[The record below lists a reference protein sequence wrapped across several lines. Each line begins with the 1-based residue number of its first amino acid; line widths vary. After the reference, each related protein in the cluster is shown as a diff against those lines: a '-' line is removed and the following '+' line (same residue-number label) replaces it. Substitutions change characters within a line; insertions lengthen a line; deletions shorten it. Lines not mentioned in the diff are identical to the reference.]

1 MDEPVAAG
9 LPLTQTEFQVTDDIG
24 ALVSVMPPR
33 IQGALASI
41 DDASDLLEIVLDLG
55 RKPEARF
62 LTREA
67 ILDEDELTADDLALV
82 LSRLGAFTTDN
93 RAGIPRTLHRISAI
107 RNRAGDVVGLTCRVG
122 RAVFGTIEIIRDL
135 VESGQSPLL
144 LGSPGV
150 GKTTL
155 LRDVARVL
163 ADEAG
168 KRVIVVD
175 TSNEIAGDGDIAHA
189 GIGRARRMQ
198 VPHATDQ
205 HKVMIEAVEN
215 HMPEV
220 IVIDEIGTELEAA
233 AARTIAE
240 RGVQL
245 VGTAH
250 GNTLMNL
257 MQNPTLS
264 DLIGGIQSVTLSDEE
279 ARRRR
284 SQKSVLERKAPPTFH
299 ILVEIKGWHHM
310 IVHHDVA
317 ETIDNL
323 LRGRPIAVEERERG
337 DDNRVRSTKHTIAPP
352 QGMRAQELW
361 DPQLGEVGE
370 WRERPRANGNGRP
383 AAAGAPGRDDAR
395 FAPQHWTDGG
405 AHDGD
410 GREDAY
416 AGADD
421 PRRFDESSRLGA
433 RAAAAR
439 KPISIFPFGVSRK
452 RLEEGARRL
461 AAPAWITE
469 DLDAADVVLTLK
481 SCYRQRTG
489 PLRLAE
495 QKQIP
500 IFVLRSNAQTQINQS
515 LASIFDLDVR
525 HPTDASEDLRLAEA
539 AVQETLHTSHP
550 VDLPPANS
558 YIRRLQHELAH
569 KFKLGSRSYGKE
581 PNRWVR
587 IHKP

>member
-1 MDEPVAAG
+1 MDDSVALG
-9 LPLTQTEFQVTDDIG
+9 LPLTQTEVQVTDDIG

-33 IQGALASI
+33 IRGSLEAI
-41 DDASDLLEIVLDLG
+41 DDVSDLLEIVLDLG

-62 LTREA
+62 LKREA
-67 ILDEDELTADDLALV
+67 ILDDSDLTAEDIAQV
-82 LSRLGAFTTDN
+82 VSRLGAFTSDN

-107 RNRAGDVVGLTCRVG
+107 RNRTGDIVGLTCRIG

-135 VESGQSPLL
+135 VESGKSPLL

-163 ADEAG
+163 ADESH

-175 TSNEIAGDGDIAHA
+175 TSNEIAGDGDIPHA

-198 VPHATDQ
+198 VPSSTDQ
-205 HKVMIEAVEN
+205 HRVMIEAVEN

-250 GNTLMNL
+250 GNTLTNL

-284 SQKSVLERKAPPTFH
+284 SQKSVLERKAPPTFQV
-299 ILVEIKGWHHM
+299 LVEIKGWHHM
-310 IVHHDVA
+310 VVHHEVA
-317 ETIDNL
+317 DTIDNL
-323 LRGRPIAVEERERG
+323 LRGRPIAVEERVRG
-337 DDNRVRSTKHTIAPP
+337 SDNGIASTKHRIAPP
-352 QGMRAQELW
+352 KGMRAQELW
-361 DPQLGEVGE
+361 DPREGEATKPG
-370 WRERPRANGNGRP
+370 ERPGAFSNGR
-383 AAAGAPGRDDAR
+383 AR
-395 FAPQHWTDGG
+395 TPDPRFVPEHWTEEGF
-405 AHDGD
+405 
-410 GREDAY
+410 EEE
-416 AGADD
+416 
-421 PRRFDESSRLGA
+421 PRREPVA
-433 RAAAAR
+433 
-439 KPISIFPFGVSRK
+439 IFPFGVSRK
-452 RLEEGARRL
+452 RLEEGARHL
-461 AAPAWITE
+461 AVPAWVTE

-481 SCYRQRTG
+481 SYYRQRTG

-495 QKQIP
+495 QKQVP
-500 IFVLRSNAQTQINQS
+500 IFVLRSNAQSQINQS
-515 LASIFDLDVR
+515 LAKIFDLDARQTTHEV
-525 HPTDASEDLRLAEA
+525 EDLRLAEA

-558 YIRRLQHELAH
+558 YIRRLQHELAQ

>member
-1 MDEPVAAG
+1 MDDPVTAG
-9 LPLTQTEFQVTDDIG
+9 LPLTETEIQVTDDIG
-24 ALVSVMPPR
+24 ALVRVMPPR
-33 IQGALASI
+33 IRGSLEAI
-41 DDASDLLEIVLDLG
+41 EDASDLLEIVLDLG

-62 LTREA
+62 LNREGV
-67 ILDEDELTADDLALV
+67 LDDRDITADDIALV
-82 LSRLGAFTTDN
+82 ISRLGMFTEDN
-93 RAGIPRTLHRISAI
+93 RSGIPRTLHRISAI
-107 RNRAGDVVGLTCRVG
+107 RNRTGDIVGLTCRIG

-135 VESGQSPLL
+135 VESGKSLLL

-163 ADEAG
+163 ADESH

-198 VPHATDQ
+198 VPSSTDQ

-250 GNTLMNL
+250 GNTLTNL

-299 ILVEIKGWHHM
+299 TLVEIKGWHHM
-310 IVHHDVA
+310 VIHHDVA
-317 ETIDNL
+317 ETIDSL
-323 LRGRPIAVEERERG
+323 LRGRPIAVEERVRG
-337 DDNRVRSTKHTIAPP
+337 KDNRIESTRHSISPP
-352 QGMRAQELW
+352 QGLRSQELW
-361 DPQLGEVGE
+361 DPREGKKAPHK
-370 WRERPRANGNGRP
+370 ERPESQTNGRMR
-383 AAAGAPGRDDAR
+383 APDV
-395 FAPQHWTDGG
+395 APLPEHWASDEN
-405 AHDGD
+405 D
-410 GREDAY
+410 EQP
-416 AGADD
+416 
-421 PRRFDESSRLGA
+421 PRN
-433 RAAAAR
+433 
-439 KPISIFPFGVSRK
+439 PIIIFPFGVSRK
-452 RLEEGARRL
+452 RLEDGARHL
-461 AAPAWITE
+461 GVPAWVTE
-469 DLDAADVVLTLK
+469 NLDEADVVLTLK
-481 SCYRQRTG
+481 SYYRQRTG
-489 PLRLAE
+489 PLQQAE

-500 IFVLRSNAQTQINQS
+500 LFVLRSNAQSQINQS
-515 LASIFDLDVR
+515 LASIFDLDTR
-525 HPTDASEDLRLAEA
+525 QQSRETEDMRLAEA

-558 YIRRLQHELAH
+558 YIRRLQHELAQ
-569 KFKLGSRSYGKE
+569 KFKLGSRSFGKE

>member
-1 MDEPVAAG
+1 MDDPVALG
-9 LPLTQTEFQVTDDIG
+9 LPLSQTEVQVTDDIG

-33 IQGALASI
+33 IRGSLEAI
-41 DDASDLLEIVLDLG
+41 EDATDLLEIVLDLG

-62 LTREA
+62 LKREV
-67 ILDEDELTADDLALV
+67 ILDDRELTAADLDQV
-82 LSRLGAFTTDN
+82 ISRLGTFTSDN

-107 RNRAGDVVGLTCRVG
+107 RNRTGDIVGVTCRIG
-122 RAVFGTIEIIRDL
+122 RAVIGTIEIIRDL
-135 VESGQSPLL
+135 VESGKSLLL

-163 ADEAG
+163 ADDYH

-175 TSNEIAGDGDIAHA
+175 TSNEIAGDGDIPHA

-198 VPHATDQ
+198 VPSSTDQ

-250 GNTLMNL
+250 GNTLTNL

-264 DLIGGIQSVTLSDEE
+264 DLVGGIQSVTLSDEE

-284 SQKSVLERKAPPTFH
+284 SQKSVLERKAPPTFQV
-299 ILVEIKGWHHM
+299 LVEIKGWHHM
-310 IVHHDVA
+310 AVHLDVSD
-317 ETIDNL
+317 TIDSL
-323 LRGRPIAVEERERG
+323 LRGRPIAVEERVRKN
-337 DDNRVRSTKHTIAPP
+337 DNSIEATKHAIAPP
-352 QGMRAQELW
+352 KGMRAQELW
-361 DPQLGEVGE
+361 NPQDGEARE
-370 WRERPRANGNGRP
+370 QRERPGSTFENGRP
-383 AAAGAPGRDDAR
+383 RSPGSRYMPAQWSDEAQEETPSRD
-395 FAPQHWTDGG
+395 PV
-405 AHDGD
+405 
-410 GREDAY
+410 
-416 AGADD
+416 
-421 PRRFDESSRLGA
+421 
-433 RAAAAR
+433 
-439 KPISIFPFGVSRK
+439 SIFPFGVSRK
-452 RLEEGARRL
+452 RLEDAARYL
-461 AAPAWITE
+461 SVPAWVTE

-481 SCYRQRTG
+481 SYYRQRTG
-489 PLRLAE
+489 PLRHAE

-500 IFVLRSNAQTQINQS
+500 IFVLRSNAQSQINQS
-515 LASIFDLDVR
+515 LASIFDLNTRNAND
-525 HPTDASEDLRLAEA
+525 TIEDLRLAEA

-550 VDLPPANS
+550 VDLPPANA
-558 YIRRLQHELAH
+558 YIRRLQHELAQ

>member
-1 MDEPVAAG
+1 MDDPVTVG
-9 LPLTQTEFQVTDDIG
+9 LPLTETEIQVTDDIG
-24 ALVSVMPPR
+24 ALVRVMPPR
-33 IQGALASI
+33 IRGSLEAI
-41 DDASDLLEIVLDLG
+41 EDASDLLEIVLDLG

-62 LTREA
+62 LNREA
-67 ILDEDELTADDLALV
+67 ILDDRDITADDIALV
-82 LSRLGAFTTDN
+82 ISRMGTFTDDN
-93 RAGIPRTLHRISAI
+93 RSGIPRTLHRISAI
-107 RNRAGDVVGLTCRVG
+107 RNRTGEIVGLTCRIG

-135 VESGQSPLL
+135 VESGKSLLL

-163 ADEAG
+163 ADESR

-198 VPHATDQ
+198 VPSSTDQ

-250 GNTLMNL
+250 GNTLTNL
-257 MQNPTLS
+257 LQNPTLS

-317 ETIDNL
+317 ETIDSL
-323 LRGRPIAVEERERG
+323 LRGRPIAVEERVRG
-337 DDNRVRSTKHTIAPP
+337 KDNRIESTRHSISPP
-352 QGMRAQELW
+352 QGMRSQELW
-361 DPQLGEVGE
+361 DPREGQTAPQ
-370 WRERPRANGNGRP
+370 RERPDSQTNGRMRTP
-383 AAAGAPGRDDAR
+383 DVAPLPEHWASDDYKER
-395 FAPQHWTDGG
+395 P
-405 AHDGD
+405 
-410 GREDAY
+410 
-416 AGADD
+416 
-421 PRRFDESSRLGA
+421 PRN
-433 RAAAAR
+433 
-439 KPISIFPFGVSRK
+439 PITIFPFGVSRK
-452 RLEEGARRL
+452 RLEDGARHL
-461 AAPAWITE
+461 GVPAWVTE
-469 DLDAADVVLTLK
+469 DLDEADVVLTLK
-481 SCYRQRTG
+481 SYYRQRTG
-489 PLRLAE
+489 PLQQAE

-500 IFVLRSNAQTQINQS
+500 LFVLRSNAQSQINQS
-515 LASIFDLDVR
+515 LASIFDLDTR
-525 HPTDASEDLRLAEA
+525 QQARETEDLRLAEA

-558 YIRRLQHELAH
+558 YIRRLQHELAQ

>member
-1 MDEPVAAG
+1 MDDPVALG
-9 LPLTQTEFQVTDDIG
+9 HSLSQTEVQVTDDIG

-33 IQGALASI
+33 IQGSLEAI
-41 DDASDLLEIVLDLG
+41 EDASDLLEIVLDLG
-55 RKPEARF
+55 RKPEARY
-62 LTREA
+62 LKREV
-67 ILDEDELTADDLALV
+67 ILDERELTEDDIAQV
-82 LSRLGAFTTDN
+82 VSRLGAFTSDN
-93 RAGIPRTLHRISAI
+93 RSGIPRTLHRISAI
-107 RNRAGDVVGLTCRVG
+107 RNRTGDIVGLTCRIG
-122 RAVFGTIEIIRDL
+122 RAVIGTIEIIRDL
-135 VESGQSPLL
+135 VESGKSPLL

-163 ADEAG
+163 ADESH

-175 TSNEIAGDGDIAHA
+175 TSNEIAGDGDIPHA

-198 VPHATDQ
+198 VPSSTDQ

-220 IVIDEIGTELEAA
+220 IVIDEIGTELEAS

-284 SQKSVLERKAPPTFH
+284 SQKSVLERKAPPTFQV
-299 ILVEIKGWHHM
+299 LVEIKGWHHM
-310 IVHHDVA
+310 AVHLDVA
-317 ETIDNL
+317 ETIDSL
-323 LRGRPIAVEERERG
+323 LRGRPIGVEERVRK
-337 DDNRVRSTKHTIAPP
+337 DDNRIETTKHVIAPP
-352 QGMRAQELW
+352 KGLRAQELW
-361 DPQLGEVGE
+361 DPQEGEARQP
-370 WRERPRANGNGRP
+370 RERRGAFENGRIRTP
-383 AAAGAPGRDDAR
+383 DTRFIPDHWSEEAQAERPPRD
-395 FAPQHWTDGG
+395 PV
-405 AHDGD
+405 
-410 GREDAY
+410 
-416 AGADD
+416 
-421 PRRFDESSRLGA
+421 
-433 RAAAAR
+433 
-439 KPISIFPFGVSRK
+439 SIYPFGVSRR
-452 RLEEGARRL
+452 RLEDAARSL
-461 AAPAWITE
+461 GVPVWVTE
-469 DLDAADVVLTLK
+469 DLGSADVVMTLK
-481 SCYRQRTG
+481 SYYRQRTG
-489 PLRLAE
+489 PLRQAE
-495 QKQIP
+495 RKQIP
-500 IFVLRSNAQTQINQS
+500 IFVLRSNAQSQINQS
-515 LASIFDLDVR
+515 LANIFDLNTR
-525 HPTDASEDLRLAEA
+525 HATDDSEDLRLAEA

-550 VDLPPANS
+550 VDLPPANA
-558 YIRRLQHELAH
+558 YIRRLQHELAQ

>member
-1 MDEPVAAG
+1 MDDPVAAR
-9 LPLTQTEFQVTDDIG
+9 LPLTQTEIQVTDDIA
-24 ALVSVMPPR
+24 ALVGVMPPR
-33 IQGALASI
+33 IQGAL
-41 DDASDLLEIVLDLG
+41 DDIEDAADLLEIVLDLG

-67 ILDEDELTADDLALV
+67 ILDDRELTADDLAAV
-82 LSRLGAFTTDN
+82 ISKLGAFTTDN
-93 RAGIPRTLHRISAI
+93 RAGIPRTLHRISAM
-107 RNRAGDVVGLTCRVG
+107 RNRTGEIVGLTCRIG

-135 VESGQSPLL
+135 VESGKSPLL

-163 ADEAG
+163 ADEAH

-175 TSNEIAGDGDIAHA
+175 TSNEIAGDGDIPHA

-250 GNTLMNL
+250 GNTLTNL
-257 MQNPTLS
+257 MQNPTLA
-264 DLIGGIQSVTLSDEE
+264 DLIGGIQTVTLGDEE

-299 ILVEIKGWHHM
+299 VLVEIKGWHHM

-323 LRGRPIAVEERERG
+323 LRGRPIAVEERVRG
-337 DDNRVRSTKHTIAPP
+337 DENRIEATKHVIAPP

-361 DPQLGEVGE
+361 DPQEGEVRE
-370 WRERPRANGNGRP
+370 WRERTGANRNGRP
-383 AAAGAPGRDDAR
+383 RATDSRFSPSHWRDDGYEEVSQEDSAEP
-395 FAPQHWTDGG
+395 AP
-405 AHDGD
+405 
-410 GREDAY
+410 
-416 AGADD
+416 
-421 PRRFDESSRLGA
+421 
-433 RAAAAR
+433 R
-439 KPISIFPFGVSRK
+439 KAVSIFPFGVSRK

-461 AAPAWITE
+461 SVPAWITE

-489 PLRLAE
+489 PLPIAE
-495 QKQIP
+495 QRQIP

-515 LASIFDLDVR
+515 LASIFDLDTR
-525 HPTDASEDLRLAEA
+525 QPPDASEDLRLAEA

-569 KFKLGSRSYGKE
+569 KFNLGSRSYGKE

>member
-1 MDEPVAAG
+1 MNEPAAVG
-9 LPLTQTEFQVTDDIG
+9 LPSTQAEIQVTDDISE
-24 ALVSVMPPR
+24 LVRVMPPR
-33 IQGALASI
+33 IRGPLEALSDPA
-41 DDASDLLEIVLDLG
+41 DLLEIVLDLG

-67 ILDEDELTADDLALV
+67 ILDDADLTADDIAFV
-82 LSRLGAFTTDN
+82 VSRLGAFTADN

-107 RNRAGDVVGLTCRVG
+107 RNRAGDVVGLTCRIG

-135 VESGQSPLL
+135 VETGKSPLL

-163 ADEAG
+163 ADESR

-175 TSNEIAGDGDIAHA
+175 TSNEIAGDGDIPHA

-198 VPHATDQ
+198 VPSSTDQ

-250 GNTLMNL
+250 GNTLTNL

-284 SQKSVLERKAPPTFH
+284 SQKSVLERKAPPTFQV
-299 ILVEIKGWHHM
+299 LVEIKGWHHM
-310 IVHHDVA
+310 IVHHEVS

-323 LRGRPIAVEERERG
+323 LRGRPIAVEERKRG
-337 DDNRVRSTKHTIAPP
+337 DDNSIQATSNVITPP
-352 QGMRAQELW
+352 KSVRAQELW
-361 DPQLGEVGE
+361 DPLQGEARQRRAGPAMPDERVGPPPQAPLFPDRWQE
-370 WRERPRANGNGRP
+370 DEVAAQPPR
-383 AAAGAPGRDDAR
+383 
-395 FAPQHWTDGG
+395 
-405 AHDGD
+405 
-410 GREDAY
+410 
-416 AGADD
+416 D
-421 PRRFDESSRLGA
+421 P
-433 RAAAAR
+433 
-439 KPISIFPFGVSRK
+439 ITIFPFGVSRK
-452 RLEEGARRL
+452 RLEDGARQL
-461 AAPAWITE
+461 GVPAWMTE
-469 DLDAADVVLTLK
+469 NLDVADVILTLK
-481 SCYRQRTG
+481 SYYRQRTG
-489 PLRLAE
+489 PLRQAE
-495 QKQIP
+495 EKQIP
-500 IFVLRSNAQTQINQS
+500 IFVLRSNAQSQINQG
-515 LASIFDLDVR
+515 LASIFDLNARRADHDV
-525 HPTDASEDLRLAEA
+525 EDLRLAEA
-539 AVQETLHTSHP
+539 AVQETLKTSHP
-550 VDLPPANS
+550 VDLPPANA

>member
-1 MDEPVAAG
+1 MDDPVTVG
-9 LPLTQTEFQVTDDIG
+9 LPLTETEIQVTDDIG
-24 ALVSVMPPR
+24 ALVRVMPPR
-33 IQGALASI
+33 IRGSLEAI
-41 DDASDLLEIVLDLG
+41 EDASDLLEIVLDLG

-62 LTREA
+62 LNREA
-67 ILDEDELTADDLALV
+67 ILDDRDITADDIALV
-82 LSRLGAFTTDN
+82 ISRMGTFTDDN
-93 RAGIPRTLHRISAI
+93 RSGIPRTLHRISAI
-107 RNRAGDVVGLTCRVG
+107 RNRTGEIVGLTCRIG

-135 VESGQSPLL
+135 VESGKSLLL

-163 ADEAG
+163 ADESH

-198 VPHATDQ
+198 VPSSTDQ

-250 GNTLMNL
+250 GNTLTNL
-257 MQNPTLS
+257 LQNPTLS

-317 ETIDNL
+317 ETIDSL
-323 LRGRPIAVEERERG
+323 LRGRPIAVEERVRG
-337 DDNRVRSTKHTIAPP
+337 KDNRIESTRHSISPP
-352 QGMRAQELW
+352 QGMRSQELW
-361 DPQLGEVGE
+361 DPREGQTAPQ
-370 WRERPRANGNGRP
+370 RERPDSQTNGRMRTP
-383 AAAGAPGRDDAR
+383 DVAPLPEHWASDDYEER
-395 FAPQHWTDGG
+395 P
-405 AHDGD
+405 
-410 GREDAY
+410 
-416 AGADD
+416 
-421 PRRFDESSRLGA
+421 PRN
-433 RAAAAR
+433 
-439 KPISIFPFGVSRK
+439 PITIFPFGVSRK
-452 RLEEGARRL
+452 RLEDGARHL
-461 AAPAWITE
+461 GVPAWVTE
-469 DLDAADVVLTLK
+469 NLDEADVVLTLK
-481 SCYRQRTG
+481 SYYRQRTG
-489 PLRLAE
+489 PLQQAE

-500 IFVLRSNAQTQINQS
+500 LFVLRSNAQSQINQS
-515 LASIFDLDVR
+515 LASIFDLDTR
-525 HPTDASEDLRLAEA
+525 QQARETEDLRLAEA

-558 YIRRLQHELAH
+558 YIRRLQHELAQ

>member
-1 MDEPVAAG
+1 MDDPVTVG
-9 LPLTQTEFQVTDDIG
+9 LPLTETEIQVTDDIG
-24 ALVSVMPPR
+24 ALVRVMPPR
-33 IQGALASI
+33 IRGSLEAI
-41 DDASDLLEIVLDLG
+41 EDASDLLEIVLDLG

-62 LTREA
+62 LNREA
-67 ILDEDELTADDLALV
+67 ILDDRDITADDIALV
-82 LSRLGAFTTDN
+82 ISRMGTFTDDN
-93 RAGIPRTLHRISAI
+93 RSGIPRTLHRISAI
-107 RNRAGDVVGLTCRVG
+107 RNRTAEIVGLTCRIG

-135 VESGQSPLL
+135 VESGKSLLL

-163 ADEAG
+163 ADESH

-198 VPHATDQ
+198 VPSSTDQ

-250 GNTLMNL
+250 GNTLTNL
-257 MQNPTLS
+257 LQNPTLS

-317 ETIDNL
+317 ETIDSL
-323 LRGRPIAVEERERG
+323 LRGRPIAVEERVRG
-337 DDNRVRSTKHTIAPP
+337 KDNRIESTRHSISPP
-352 QGMRAQELW
+352 QGMRSQELW
-361 DPQLGEVGE
+361 DPREGQTAPQ
-370 WRERPRANGNGRP
+370 RERPDSQTNGRMRTP
-383 AAAGAPGRDDAR
+383 DVAPLPEHWASDDYEER
-395 FAPQHWTDGG
+395 P
-405 AHDGD
+405 
-410 GREDAY
+410 
-416 AGADD
+416 
-421 PRRFDESSRLGA
+421 PRN
-433 RAAAAR
+433 
-439 KPISIFPFGVSRK
+439 PITIFPFGVSRK
-452 RLEEGARRL
+452 RLEDGARHL
-461 AAPAWITE
+461 GVPAWVTE
-469 DLDAADVVLTLK
+469 NLDEADVVLTLK
-481 SCYRQRTG
+481 SYYRQRTG
-489 PLRLAE
+489 PLQKAE

-500 IFVLRSNAQTQINQS
+500 LFVLRSNAQSQINQS
-515 LASIFDLDVR
+515 LASIFDLDTR
-525 HPTDASEDLRLAEA
+525 QQARETEDLRLAEA

-558 YIRRLQHELAH
+558 YIRRLQHELAQ

>member
-1 MDEPVAAG
+1 MDDPVALG
-9 LPLTQTEFQVTDDIG
+9 LSLSQTEVQVTDDIG

-33 IQGALASI
+33 IQGSLERI
-41 DDASDLLEIVLDLG
+41 EDASDLLEIVLDLG

-62 LTREA
+62 LKREV
-67 ILDEDELTADDLALV
+67 ILDDRELTEDDIAQV
-82 LSRLGAFTTDN
+82 ISRLGAFTSDN

-107 RNRAGDVVGLTCRVG
+107 RNRTGDIVGLTCRIG
-122 RAVFGTIEIIRDL
+122 RAVIGTIEIIRDL

-163 ADEAG
+163 ADEAH

-175 TSNEIAGDGDIAHA
+175 TSNEIAGDGDIPHA

-198 VPHATDQ
+198 VPSSTDQ

-220 IVIDEIGTELEAA
+220 IIIDEIGTELEAA

-284 SQKSVLERKAPPTFH
+284 SQKSVLERKAPPTFQV
-299 ILVEIKGWHHM
+299 LVEIKGWHHM
-310 IVHHDVA
+310 AVHLDVA
-317 ETIDNL
+317 ETIDSL
-323 LRGRPIAVEERERG
+323 LRGRPIGVEERVRK
-337 DDNRVRSTKHTIAPP
+337 DDNHIETTKHVIAPP
-352 QGMRAQELW
+352 KGLRAQELW
-361 DPQLGEVGE
+361 NPLESEAKQQQ
-370 WRERPRANGNGRP
+370 ERRGSFENGRVRSP
-383 AAAGAPGRDDAR
+383 DNRLIPD
-395 FAPQHWTDGG
+395 HWSDEV
-405 AHDGD
+405 
-410 GREDAY
+410 RED
-416 AGADD
+416 GPPRD
-421 PRRFDESSRLGA
+421 PV
-433 RAAAAR
+433 
-439 KPISIFPFGVSRK
+439 SIFPFGVSRR
-452 RLEEGARRL
+452 RLEDAAKSL
-461 AAPAWITE
+461 AVPAWVTE
-469 DLDAADVVLTLK
+469 DLSTADVVMTLK
-481 SCYRQRTG
+481 SYYRQRTG
-489 PLRLAE
+489 PLRQAE
-495 QKQIP
+495 RKQIP
-500 IFVLRSNAQTQINQS
+500 IFVLRSNAQSQINQS
-515 LASIFDLDVR
+515 LASIFDLNTR
-525 HPTDASEDLRLAEA
+525 TSTDNSEDLRLAEA

-558 YIRRLQHELAH
+558 YIRRLQHELAQ

>member
-1 MDEPVAAG
+1 MDDPVALG
-9 LPLTQTEFQVTDDIG
+9 LPLSQSEIQVTDDIG

-33 IQGALASI
+33 IRGSLEAI
-41 DDASDLLEIVLDLG
+41 EDASDLLEIVLDLG
-55 RKPEARF
+55 RRPEARY
-62 LTREA
+62 LRREA
-67 ILDEDELTADDLALV
+67 YLDDRDLTADDLALV
-82 LSRLGAFTTDN
+82 ISRLGAFTDDN

-107 RNRAGDVVGLTCRVG
+107 RNRTGEVVGLTCRIG

-135 VESGQSPLL
+135 VETGKSPLL

-163 ADEAG
+163 ADESH
-168 KRVIVVD
+168 KRVVVVD
-175 TSNEIAGDGDIAHA
+175 TSNEIAGDGDIPHA

-198 VPHATDQ
+198 VPTSTDQ

-250 GNTLMNL
+250 GNTLTNL

-264 DLIGGIQSVTLSDEE
+264 DLVGGIQSVTLSDEE

-284 SQKSVLERKAPPTFH
+284 TQKSVLERKAPPTFQVL
-299 ILVEIKGWHHM
+299 IEIKGWHHM
-310 IVHHDVA
+310 MVHHDVA
-317 ETIDNL
+317 ETMDNL
-323 LRGRPIAVEERERG
+323 LRGRPIAVEERVRG
-337 DDNRVRSTKHTIAPP
+337 EDYRIESTRHVIAPP
-352 QGMRAQELW
+352 KSVRSQELW
-361 DPQLGEVGE
+361 DPREGEA
-370 WRERPRANGNGRP
+370 REQRR
-383 AAAGAPGRDDAR
+383 
-395 FAPQHWTDGG
+395 T
-405 AHDGD
+405 
-410 GREDAY
+410 
-416 AGADD
+416 AGADYNGRSRTAEAR
-421 PRRFDESSRLGA
+421 PIPEHWQEESHEEGPQ
-433 RAAAAR
+433 RA
-439 KPISIFPFGVSRK
+439 PVSIFPFGVSRK
-452 RLEEGARRL
+452 RLEDAARHL
-461 AAPAWITE
+461 SVPAWVTE

-481 SCYRQRTG
+481 SYYRQRTG
-489 PLRLAE
+489 PLRHAE
-495 QKQIP
+495 DKQIP
-500 IFVLRSNAQTQINQS
+500 IFVLRSNSQSQINQS
-515 LASIFDLDVR
+515 LASIFDLNTR
-525 HPTDASEDLRLAEA
+525 HARDDSEDLRLAEA

-550 VDLPPANS
+550 IDLPPANA
-558 YIRRLQHELAH
+558 YIRRLQHELAQ

>member
-1 MDEPVAAG
+1 MDDPVALG
-9 LPLTQTEFQVTDDIG
+9 LPQTQTEMQVTDDIG
-24 ALVSVMPPR
+24 ALVSVMLPR
-33 IQGALASI
+33 IRGPLEEI
-41 DDASDLLEIVLDLG
+41 EGASDLLEIVLDLG

-62 LTREA
+62 LKREEF
-67 ILDEDELTADDLALV
+67 LDDIELTADDIAFV
-82 LSRLGAFTTDN
+82 VSRLGAFTNDN

-107 RNRAGDVVGLTCRVG
+107 RNRTGDIVGLTCRIG

-135 VESGQSPLL
+135 VESGKSLLL

-163 ADEAG
+163 ADESN

-175 TSNEIAGDGDIAHA
+175 TSNEIAGDGDIPHA

-198 VPHATDQ
+198 VPSSTDQ

-250 GNTLMNL
+250 GNTLTNL

-284 SQKSVLERKAPPTFH
+284 SQKSVLERKAPPTFQV
-299 ILVEIKGWHHM
+299 LVEIKGWHHM
-310 IVHHDVA
+310 IVHLDVA
-317 ETIDNL
+317 ETFDSL
-323 LRGRPIAVEERERG
+323 LRGRPIAVEERVRG
-337 DDNRVRSTKHTIAPP
+337 DDNGVESTKHMIAPP
-352 QGMRAQELW
+352 KGLRPQELW
-361 DPQLGEVGE
+361 DPQEGEV
-370 WRERPRANGNGRP
+370 RDRNERPGSYDSGRSRVSKSQFVP
-383 AAAGAPGRDDAR
+383 DHWSDEAHEEKPTRD
-395 FAPQHWTDGG
+395 
-405 AHDGD
+405 
-410 GREDAY
+410 
-416 AGADD
+416 
-421 PRRFDESSRLGA
+421 
-433 RAAAAR
+433 
-439 KPISIFPFGVSRK
+439 PISIFPFGVSRR
-452 RLEEGARRL
+452 RLEDAAKHL
-461 AAPAWITE
+461 AVPAWVSE

-481 SCYRQRTG
+481 SYYRQRTG

-500 IFVLRSNAQTQINQS
+500 IFVLRSNAQSQINQS
-515 LASIFDLDVR
+515 LASIFDLNTR
-525 HPTDASEDLRLAEA
+525 HPNSETEDLRLAEA

-558 YIRRLQHELAH
+558 YIRRLQHELAQ
-569 KFKLGSRSYGKE
+569 KFKLGSHSYGKE

>member
-1 MDEPVAAG
+1 MDDPVTAG
-9 LPLTQTEFQVTDDIG
+9 LPLTETEIQVTDDIG
-24 ALVSVMPPR
+24 ALVRIMPPR
-33 IQGALASI
+33 IRGSLEAI
-41 DDASDLLEIVLDLG
+41 DDASDLLEIVFDLG

-62 LTREA
+62 LKREA
-67 ILDEDELTADDLALV
+67 ILDDREITADDIALV
-82 LSRLGAFTTDN
+82 VSRLGIFTEDN
-93 RAGIPRTLHRISAI
+93 RSGIPRTLHRISAI
-107 RNRAGDVVGLTCRVG
+107 RNRTGDIVGLTCRIG

-135 VESGQSPLL
+135 VESGKSLLL

-163 ADEAG
+163 ADESR

-198 VPHATDQ
+198 VPSSTDQ

-250 GNTLMNL
+250 GNTLTNL

-299 ILVEIKGWHHM
+299 TLVEIKGWHHM
-310 IVHHDVA
+310 VIHHDVA
-317 ETIDNL
+317 ETIDSL
-323 LRGRPIAVEERERG
+323 LRGRPIAVEERVRG
-337 DDNRVRSTKHTIAPP
+337 KDNRIESTRHSISPP
-352 QGMRAQELW
+352 QGLRSQELW
-361 DPQLGEVGE
+361 DPREGKKAPHK
-370 WRERPRANGNGRP
+370 ERPESQTNGRMR
-383 AAAGAPGRDDAR
+383 APEV
-395 FAPQHWTDGG
+395 APLPEHWASDEN
-405 AHDGD
+405 D
-410 GREDAY
+410 EQP
-416 AGADD
+416 
-421 PRRFDESSRLGA
+421 PRN
-433 RAAAAR
+433 
-439 KPISIFPFGVSRK
+439 PITIFPFGVSRK
-452 RLEEGARRL
+452 RLEDGARHL
-461 AAPAWITE
+461 GVPAWVTE
-469 DLDAADVVLTLK
+469 DLDEADVVLTLK
-481 SCYRQRTG
+481 SYYRQRTG
-489 PLRLAE
+489 PLQQAE

-500 IFVLRSNAQTQINQS
+500 LFVLRSNAQSQINQS
-515 LASIFDLDVR
+515 LASIFDLDTR
-525 HPTDASEDLRLAEA
+525 QQSRETEDMRLAEA

-558 YIRRLQHELAH
+558 YIRRLQHELAQ
-569 KFKLGSRSYGKE
+569 KFKLGSRSFGKE

>member
-1 MDEPVAAG
+1 MDDPVALG
-9 LPLTQTEFQVTDDIG
+9 LSLSQTEVQVTDDIG

-33 IQGALASI
+33 IQGSLEAI

-62 LTREA
+62 LKREVV
-67 ILDEDELTADDLALV
+67 LDDRELTVDDIDQV
-82 LSRLGAFTTDN
+82 VSRLGAFTSDN

-107 RNRAGDVVGLTCRVG
+107 RNRTGDIVGLTCRIG
-122 RAVFGTIEIIRDL
+122 RAVIGTIEIIRDL
-135 VESGQSPLL
+135 VESGKSPLL

-163 ADEAG
+163 ADESH

-175 TSNEIAGDGDIAHA
+175 TSNEIAGDGDIPHA

-198 VPHATDQ
+198 VPSSTDQ

-257 MQNPTLS
+257 MQNPTLA

-284 SQKSVLERKAPPTFH
+284 SQKSVLERKAPPTFQV
-299 ILVEIKGWHHM
+299 LVEIKGWHHM
-310 IVHHDVA
+310 AVHLDVA
-317 ETIDNL
+317 ETIDSL
-323 LRGRPIAVEERERG
+323 LRGRPIGVEERVRK
-337 DDNRVRSTKHTIAPP
+337 DDNRIETTKHVIAPP
-352 QGMRAQELW
+352 KGLRAQELW
-361 DPQLGEVGE
+361 NPQEGETRQQ
-370 WRERPRANGNGRP
+370 RERRGTPENGRLRGP
-383 AAAGAPGRDDAR
+383 DTRFIPDHWSDEAREERPPRD
-395 FAPQHWTDGG
+395 PV
-405 AHDGD
+405 
-410 GREDAY
+410 
-416 AGADD
+416 
-421 PRRFDESSRLGA
+421 
-433 RAAAAR
+433 
-439 KPISIFPFGVSRK
+439 SIYPFGVSRR
-452 RLEEGARRL
+452 RLEDAARSL
-461 AAPAWITE
+461 GVPAWVTE
-469 DLDAADVVLTLK
+469 DLGSADVVMTLK
-481 SCYRQRTG
+481 SYYRQRTG
-489 PLRLAE
+489 PLRQAE
-495 QKQIP
+495 RKQIP
-500 IFVLRSNAQTQINQS
+500 IFVLRSNAQSQINQS
-515 LASIFDLDVR
+515 LASIFDLNARNTPD
-525 HPTDASEDLRLAEA
+525 DNEDLRLAEA

-550 VDLPPANS
+550 VDLPPANA
-558 YIRRLQHELAH
+558 YIRRLQHELAQ

>member
-1 MDEPVAAG
+1 MDDPVALG
-9 LPLTQTEFQVTDDIG
+9 LPLSQTEVQVTDDIG
-24 ALVSVMPPR
+24 ALVGVMPPR
-33 IQGALASI
+33 IRGSLEAI
-41 DDASDLLEIVLDLG
+41 EDASDLLEIVLDLG

-62 LTREA
+62 LKREVV
-67 ILDEDELTADDLALV
+67 LDDRELTADDITQV
-82 LSRLGAFTTDN
+82 VSRLGAFTGDN

-107 RNRAGDVVGLTCRVG
+107 RNRTGDIVGLTCRIG
-122 RAVFGTIEIIRDL
+122 RAVIGTIEIIRDL
-135 VESGQSPLL
+135 VESGKSPLL

-163 ADEAG
+163 ADESR

-175 TSNEIAGDGDIAHA
+175 TSNEIAGDGDIPHA

-198 VPHATDQ
+198 VPSSTDQ

-250 GNTLMNL
+250 GNTLTNL

-264 DLIGGIQSVTLSDEE
+264 DLVGGIQSVTLSDEE

-284 SQKSVLERKAPPTFH
+284 SQKSVLERKAPPTFQV
-299 ILVEIKGWHHM
+299 LVEIKGWHHM
-310 IVHHDVA
+310 AVHVDVA
-317 ETIDNL
+317 ETIDSL
-323 LRGRPIAVEERERG
+323 LRGRSIAVEERVRR
-337 DDNRVRSTKHTIAPP
+337 DDNSIETTKHVIAPP
-352 QGMRAQELW
+352 KGMRAQELW
-361 DPQLGEVGE
+361 NPQDGEARE
-370 WRERPRANGNGRP
+370 QRERPGTFENGRSRTP
-383 AAAGAPGRDDAR
+383 DTRFMPDHWSVETHEERPPRAPV
-395 FAPQHWTDGG
+395 
-405 AHDGD
+405 
-410 GREDAY
+410 
-416 AGADD
+416 
-421 PRRFDESSRLGA
+421 
-433 RAAAAR
+433 
-439 KPISIFPFGVSRK
+439 SIFPFGVSRK
-452 RLEEGARRL
+452 RLEDAARYL
-461 AAPAWITE
+461 AVPAQITE
-469 DLDAADVVLTLK
+469 DLGSADVVLTLK
-481 SCYRQRTG
+481 SYYRQRTG
-489 PLRLAE
+489 PLRQAE

-500 IFVLRSNAQTQINQS
+500 IFVLRSNAQSQINQS
-515 LASIFDLDVR
+515 LASIFDLNTRTSTNDN
-525 HPTDASEDLRLAEA
+525 EDLRLAEA

-558 YIRRLQHELAH
+558 YIRRLQHELAQ

>member
-1 MDEPVAAG
+1 MDDPLGLG
-9 LPLTQTEFQVTDDIG
+9 LPPTQTEILVTDDIG

-33 IQGALASI
+33 IRRSLEAI

-62 LTREA
+62 LKREA
-67 ILDEDELTADDLALV
+67 ILDDRELTADDITFV
-82 LSRLGAFTTDN
+82 ISRLGAFTNDN

-107 RNRAGDVVGLTCRVG
+107 RNRAGDIVGLTCRIG

-135 VESGQSPLL
+135 VETGKSPLL

-163 ADEAG
+163 ADELN
-168 KRVIVVD
+168 KRVVVVD
-175 TSNEIAGDGDIAHA
+175 TSNEIAGDGDIPHA

-198 VPHATDQ
+198 VPSSTDQ
-205 HKVMIEAVEN
+205 HKVMIEAIEN

-250 GNTLMNL
+250 GNTLTNL

-284 SQKSVLERKAPPTFH
+284 SQKSVLERKAPPTFQF
-299 ILVEIKGWHHM
+299 LVEIKGWHHM

-317 ETIDNL
+317 ETIDSL
-323 LRGRPIAVEERERG
+323 LRGRPIAVEERVRG
-337 DDNRVRSTKHTIAPP
+337 HDNSIESTKHAIAPP
-352 QGMRAQELW
+352 KSIRSQELW
-361 DPQLGEVGE
+361 DPQEGEA
-370 WRERPRANGNGRP
+370 REQRGRSEPKYNGRSRMSESQLIP
-383 AAAGAPGRDDAR
+383 HHWTEEADEGAPQRD
-395 FAPQHWTDGG
+395 PVT
-405 AHDGD
+405 
-410 GREDAY
+410 
-416 AGADD
+416 
-421 PRRFDESSRLGA
+421 
-433 RAAAAR
+433 
-439 KPISIFPFGVSRK
+439 IFPFGVSRR
-452 RLEEGARRL
+452 RLEDAARNL
-461 AAPAWITE
+461 GVPAWVTE

-481 SCYRQRTG
+481 SYFRQRTG
-489 PLRLAE
+489 PLRQAE
-495 QKQIP
+495 EKQIP
-500 IFVLRSNAQTQINQS
+500 IFVLRSNAQSQINQS
-515 LASIFDLDVR
+515 LASIFDLNTR
-525 HPTDASEDLRLAEA
+525 HSMEENEDLRLAEA
-539 AVQETLHTSHP
+539 AVQETLHTSQP
-550 VDLPPANS
+550 VDLPPANA
-558 YIRRLQHELAH
+558 YIRRLQHELAQ
-569 KFKLGSRSYGKE
+569 KSKLGSRSYGKE
-581 PNRWVR
+581 PKRWVR

>member
-1 MDEPVAAG
+1 MDDPVATR
-9 LPLTQTEFQVTDDIG
+9 LPLTQTEIQVTDDIA
-24 ALVSVMPPR
+24 ALVRVMPPR
-33 IQGALASI
+33 IQGSLEAI
-41 DDASDLLEIVLDLG
+41 EDASDLLEVVLDLG

-67 ILDEDELTADDLALV
+67 TLDDRELSADDLASV
-82 LSRLGAFTTDN
+82 VSKLGAFTVDN
-93 RAGIPRTLHRISAI
+93 RVGIPRTLHRISAM
-107 RNRAGDVVGLTCRVG
+107 RNRAGEIVGLTCRVG

-135 VESGQSPLL
+135 VESGKSPLL

-163 ADEAG
+163 ADEAH

-175 TSNEIAGDGDIAHA
+175 TSNEIAGDGDIPHA

-250 GNTLMNL
+250 GNTLTNL

-264 DLIGGIQSVTLSDEE
+264 DLVGGIQTVTLGDDE

-299 ILVEIKGWHHM
+299 VLVEIKGWHHM

-323 LRGRPIAVEERERG
+323 LRGRPIAVEERVRG
-337 DDNRVRSTKHTIAPP
+337 DDNRIEATKREIAPP

-361 DPQLGEVGE
+361 DPQEGEVRA
-370 WRERPRANGNGRP
+370 WRERTGTSRNGRSRGP
-383 AAAGAPGRDDAR
+383 DSRFIAP
-395 FAPQHWTDGG
+395 HW
-405 AHDGD
+405 
-410 GREDAY
+410 RNDAY
-416 AGADD
+416 
-421 PRRFDESSRLGA
+421 DEDSQEDGFQEKHA
-433 RAAAAR
+433 EPAPR
-439 KPISIFPFGVSRK
+439 KPVSIFPFGVSRK

-461 AAPAWITE
+461 AVPAWITE

-489 PLRLAE
+489 PLPIAE
-495 QKQIP
+495 QRQIP

-515 LASIFDLDVR
+515 LASIFDLDTR
-525 HPTDASEDLRLAEA
+525 QPTDASEDLRLAEA

-558 YIRRLQHELAH
+558 YVRRLQHELAH
-569 KFKLGSRSYGKE
+569 KFNLGSRSYGKE

>member
-1 MDEPVAAG
+1 MDEPVAMEF
-9 LPLTQTEFQVTDDIG
+9 PQTQPEVQVTDDIG

-33 IQGALASI
+33 IRGSLEAI
-41 DDASDLLEIVLDLG
+41 EDASDLLEIVLDLG

-62 LTREA
+62 LNREVV
-67 ILDEDELTADDLALV
+67 LDGNDLTAEDLSLV
-82 LSRLGAFTTDN
+82 ISRLGAFTTDN

-107 RNRAGDVVGLTCRVG
+107 RNRTGEVVGLTCRMG

-135 VESGQSPLL
+135 VESGKSLLL

-163 ADEAG
+163 ADESN

-175 TSNEIAGDGDIAHA
+175 TSNEIAGDGDIPHA

-198 VPHATDQ
+198 VPVSTDQ
-205 HKVMIEAVEN
+205 HGVMIEAVEN

-250 GNTLMNL
+250 GNTLTNL

-264 DLIGGIQSVTLSDEE
+264 DLVGGIQSVTLSDEE

-284 SQKSVLERKAPPTFH
+284 SQKSVLERKAPPTFQV
-299 ILVEIKGWHHM
+299 LVEIKGWHHM
-310 IVHHDVA
+310 VIHLDVA
-317 ETIDNL
+317 ETIDSL
-323 LRGRPIAVEERERG
+323 LRGRPIGVEERVRG
-337 DDNRVRSTKHTIAPP
+337 DDNRVNSSKQVIAPP
-352 QGMRAQELW
+352 PGLKSQELW
-361 DPQLGEVGE
+361 DPATGDSRLQ
-370 WRERPRANGNGRP
+370 RDRPGAQSNGRQRIP
-383 AAAGAPGRDDAR
+383 DSRYIPE
-395 FAPQHWTDGG
+395 HWT
-405 AHDGD
+405 
-410 GREDAY
+410 EDTQSEE
-416 AGADD
+416 
-421 PRRFDESSRLGA
+421 PPSRD
-433 RAAAAR
+433 
-439 KPISIFPFGVSRK
+439 PISIFPFGVSRK
-452 RLEEGARRL
+452 RLEDGAGHL
-461 AAPAWITE
+461 SVPVWVTE

-481 SCYRQRTG
+481 SYYRQRTG
-489 PLRLAE
+489 PLRHAE
-495 QKQIP
+495 RKQVP
-500 IFVLRSNAQTQINQS
+500 IFVLRSNAQSQINQS
-515 LASIFDLDVR
+515 LASIFNLNSNQSSFE
-525 HPTDASEDLRLAEA
+525 SEDMRLAEA
-539 AVQETLHTSHP
+539 AVQEALHTSHP
-550 VDLPPANS
+550 VDLPPANA
-558 YIRRLQHELAH
+558 YTRRLQHELAQ
-569 KFKLGSRSYGKE
+569 KFKLGSRSFGKE

>member
-1 MDEPVAAG
+1 MDTPVAAR
-9 LPLTQTEFQVTDDIG
+9 LPLPQTEIQVTDDIA
-24 ALVSVMPPR
+24 ALMDVMPPH
-33 IQGALASI
+33 IQGSLH
-41 DDASDLLEIVLDLG
+41 DLEEASDLLEIVLDIG
-55 RKPEARF
+55 RRPEARF
-62 LTREA
+62 LAREA
-67 ILDEDELTADDLALV
+67 ILDDKELTAEDLALV
-82 LSRLGAFTTDN
+82 TSKLGAFTTDN
-93 RAGIPRTLHRISAI
+93 RVGIPRTLHRISAM
-107 RNRAGDVVGLTCRVG
+107 RNRTGEVVGLTCRVG

-135 VESGQSPLL
+135 VESGKSPLL
-144 LGSPGV
+144 LGSPGM

-163 ADEAG
+163 ADEAH

-175 TSNEIAGDGDIAHA
+175 TSNEIAGDGDIPHA

-250 GNTLMNL
+250 GNTLTNL
-257 MQNPTLS
+257 MQNPTLA
-264 DLIGGIQSVTLSDEE
+264 DLIGGIQTVTLGDDE

-284 SQKSVLERKAPPTFH
+284 SQKSVLERKSPPTFH

-317 ETIDNL
+317 ETIDSL
-323 LRGRPIAVEERERG
+323 LRGRPITVEERVRG
-337 DDNRVRSTKHTIAPP
+337 DKNKIDATKHEIAPP

-361 DPQLGEVGE
+361 DPQEGEARE
-370 WRERPRANGNGRP
+370 WREGASTSRNGRSRGP
-383 AAAGAPGRDDAR
+383 DSR
-395 FAPQHWTDGG
+395 FIPHQWE
-405 AHDGD
+405 HDGYAED
-410 GREDAY
+410 VREEPAEP
-416 AGADD
+416 A
-421 PRRFDESSRLGA
+421 PRKSV
-433 RAAAAR
+433 
-439 KPISIFPFGVSRK
+439 SIFPFGVSRK

-461 AAPAWITE
+461 AVPAWITE

-489 PLRLAE
+489 PLPIAE
-495 QKQIP
+495 QRQIP
-500 IFVLRSNAQTQINQS
+500 IFVLRSNAQSQINQS
-515 LASIFDLDVR
+515 LASIFDLDTR
-525 HPTDASEDLRLAEA
+525 QPTDASEDLRLAEA
-539 AVQETLHTSHP
+539 AVQETLDTSHP

-558 YIRRLQHELAH
+558 YVRRLQHELAH

>member
-1 MDEPVAAG
+1 MGQMRMDDPVALG
-9 LPLTQTEFQVTDDIG
+9 PPLTQTEMQVTDDIG
-24 ALVSVMPPR
+24 ALVGVMLPR
-33 IQGALASI
+33 IRGSLEAI
-41 DDASDLLEIVLDLG
+41 EGTSDLLEIVLDLG

-62 LTREA
+62 LKREA
-67 ILDEDELTADDLALV
+67 FLDDMELTVDDIAFV
-82 LSRLGAFTTDN
+82 VSRLGAFTNDN

-107 RNRAGDVVGLTCRVG
+107 RNRTGDIVGLTCRIG

-135 VESGQSPLL
+135 VESGKSLLL

-163 ADEAG
+163 ADESN

-175 TSNEIAGDGDIAHA
+175 TSNEIAGDGDIPHA

-198 VPHATDQ
+198 VPSSTDQ
-205 HKVMIEAVEN
+205 HKVMIEAIEN

-250 GNTLMNL
+250 GNTLTNL

-284 SQKSVLERKAPPTFH
+284 SQKSVLERKAPPTFQV
-299 ILVEIKGWHHM
+299 LVEIKGWHHM
-310 IVHHDVA
+310 MVHMDVA
-317 ETIDNL
+317 ETIDSL
-323 LRGRPIAVEERERG
+323 LRGRPIAVEERVRG
-337 DDNRVRSTKHTIAPP
+337 DSNGIETTKHAIAPP
-352 QGMRAQELW
+352 KELRAQELW
-361 DPQLGEVGE
+361 DPQVGEV
-370 WRERPRANGNGRP
+370 RERYERPGSHDNGRSRVAKSQFTP
-383 AAAGAPGRDDAR
+383 DHWSEEAHEKGPTRD
-395 FAPQHWTDGG
+395 PV
-405 AHDGD
+405 
-410 GREDAY
+410 
-416 AGADD
+416 
-421 PRRFDESSRLGA
+421 
-433 RAAAAR
+433 
-439 KPISIFPFGVSRK
+439 SIFPFGVSRR
-452 RLEEGARRL
+452 RLEDAAKHL
-461 AAPAWITE
+461 AVPAWVSE
-469 DLDAADVVLTLK
+469 DLDTADVVLTLK
-481 SCYRQRTG
+481 SYYRQRTG

-500 IFVLRSNAQTQINQS
+500 IFVLRSNAQSQINQS
-515 LASIFDLDVR
+515 LASIFDLNAR
-525 HPTDASEDLRLAEA
+525 HPTSEVEDLRLAEA

-558 YIRRLQHELAH
+558 YIRRLQHELAQ
-569 KFKLGSRSYGKE
+569 KFQLGSRSYGKE

>member
-1 MDEPVAAG
+1 MDDPVTVG
-9 LPLTQTEFQVTDDIG
+9 LPLTETEIQVTDDIG
-24 ALVSVMPPR
+24 ALVRVMPPR
-33 IQGALASI
+33 IRGSLEAI
-41 DDASDLLEIVLDLG
+41 EDASDLLEIVLDLG

-62 LTREA
+62 LNREA
-67 ILDEDELTADDLALV
+67 ILDDRDITADDIALV
-82 LSRLGAFTTDN
+82 ISRMGTFTDDN
-93 RAGIPRTLHRISAI
+93 RSGIPRTLHRISAI
-107 RNRAGDVVGLTCRVG
+107 RNRTAEIVGLTCRIG

-135 VESGQSPLL
+135 VESGKSLLL

-163 ADEAG
+163 ADESH

-198 VPHATDQ
+198 VPSSTDQ

-250 GNTLMNL
+250 GNTLTNL
-257 MQNPTLS
+257 LQNPTLS

-317 ETIDNL
+317 ETIDSL
-323 LRGRPIAVEERERG
+323 LRGRPIAVEERVRG
-337 DDNRVRSTKHTIAPP
+337 KDNRIESTRHSISPP
-352 QGMRAQELW
+352 QGMRSQELW
-361 DPQLGEVGE
+361 DPREGQTAPQ
-370 WRERPRANGNGRP
+370 RERPDSQTNGRMRTP
-383 AAAGAPGRDDAR
+383 DVAPLPEHWASDDYEER
-395 FAPQHWTDGG
+395 P
-405 AHDGD
+405 
-410 GREDAY
+410 
-416 AGADD
+416 
-421 PRRFDESSRLGA
+421 PRN
-433 RAAAAR
+433 
-439 KPISIFPFGVSRK
+439 PITIFPFGVSRK
-452 RLEEGARRL
+452 RLEDGARHL
-461 AAPAWITE
+461 GVPAWVTE
-469 DLDAADVVLTLK
+469 NLDEADVVLTLK
-481 SCYRQRTG
+481 SYYRQRTG
-489 PLRLAE
+489 PLQQAE

-500 IFVLRSNAQTQINQS
+500 LFVLRSNAQSQINQS
-515 LASIFDLDVR
+515 LASIFDLDTR
-525 HPTDASEDLRLAEA
+525 QQARETEDLRLAEA

-558 YIRRLQHELAH
+558 YIRRLQHELAQ